1 MKIDWNVLPEMGLAL
16 PGVTRK
22 AICAPKMSAVL
33 VEVAAGTD
41 FQSKT
46 HWHDN
51 EQMLVMISGTC
62 RFEIDGET
70 IEAHPGE
77 LVFFPSGSRHSAVGV
92 GSEGCAYIEFF
103 APARPD
109 QLPGWVGESVLRFD

>member
-1 MKIDWNVLPEMGLAL
+1 MKIDWKTLPEMGASL
-16 PGVTRK
+16 PGATRK
-22 AICAPKMSAVL
+22 AICAQKMSAVL

-51 EQMLVMISGTC
+51 EQMLVMISGNC
-62 RFEIDGET
+62 RFEIDGEDVD
-70 IEAHPGE
+70 AHPGD
-77 LVFFPSGSRHSAVGV
+77 LVFFPSGSRHKAVGV
-92 GSEGCAYIEFF
+92 GPEGCSYYEFF